1 MKRLIFLAVALL
13 ALIVGGCG
21 PYPQSSLEIHAL
33 GNQIA
38 AQETA
43 IAQATR
49 DAYDNQARATAQA
62 LDLQAQAVAQAAT
75 ATAVRTQTDV
85 DATAQAVQATA
96 VQATATRVAQDATAT
111 ATREAATSTAIAAQA
126 HAEATAVMA
135 TAQHVEREAQKEAA
149 TQALSTFGG
158 WALLLLALV
167 ALAIIGNELLPV
179 IVGRLRVIRRRNDE
193 GEPIVIM
200 ERDPKTGVERIG
212 LPLRS
217 FWPILAGNNV
227 AALPPLEW
235 QDRASARA
243 QLPAVVSA
251 ARGGRRTVR
260 QQTQPQAGENWKEVE
275 QPAPTWPSRVP
286 LRGIL
291 REQPSIHNLVLGVT
305 VRDDGT
311 NEVVRGDI
319 SKMVHVAVGG
329 SSGWGKSIFLQT
341 VGLQLAQ
348 SVEPVDLALVDLEG
362 VTFEAFA
369 RCDRLLWP
377 IAETE
382 QEALRVLQALTEEM
396 NKRKENKQREGLRP
410 IVLMVDEATALLD
423 DKSVEGALKTL
434 ALRARKWAI
443 WCVLGGQDWKGS
455 SLDTAIRNQLATRVQ
470 FKAMSASQSRV
481 LLQRGGAE
489 SLDVP
494 GRALAILPGKPMTKI
509 QAPWVSEDQLRTAI
523 TGTGPA
529 TALPEVITPTNGR
542 EQRIVELLNAE
553 PGLSDSRI
561 ATIVYGYDN
570 ARVIE
575 SVRQVR
581 RHRQTNTDSAKNGA

>member
-179 IVGRLRVIRRRNDE
+179 VVGRLRVIRRRNDE

-341 VGLQLAQ
+341 VGLQLAKAI
-348 SVEPVDLALVDLEG
+348 EPVDMALVDLEG

-382 QEALRVLQALTEEM
+382 RDALGILQALTVEM
-396 NKRKENKQREGLRP
+396 DRRKEARDRDARP
-410 IVLMVDEATALLD
+410 IVLMIDEATALLD

-434 ALRARKWAI
+434 ALRARKWRI
-443 WCVLGGQDWKGS
+443 WCVLGGQDWKES
-455 SLDTAIRNQLATRVQ
+455 SIDTAIRNQLATRVQ

-542 EQRIVELLNAE
+542 EQRIIELLETE
-553 PGLSDSRI
+553 PELSDSRI
-561 ATIVYGYDN
+561 AMIVYGYAN
-570 ARVIE
+570 ARSIE

-581 RHRQTNTDSAKNGA
+581 RHRQTNTDSGENGV